1 MHCFMHET
9 SCYQSSYGACKSYD
23 IASYFVHSF
32 FLTPDVLEVEELL
45 AALLA
50 IATVHINNN

>member
-9 SCYQSSYGACKSYD
+9 SCYQSSYIGAGKSYD
-23 IASYFVHSF
+23 IASYFMHSF

-50 IATVHINNN
+50 IATVHNN